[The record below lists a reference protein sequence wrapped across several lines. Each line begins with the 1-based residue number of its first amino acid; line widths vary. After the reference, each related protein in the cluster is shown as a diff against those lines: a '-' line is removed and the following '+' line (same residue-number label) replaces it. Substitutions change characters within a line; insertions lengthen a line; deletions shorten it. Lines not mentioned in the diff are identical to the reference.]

1 MFRALFVCLCG
12 SVSVLET
19 PGGLAALRVSA
30 VAGTGMQLSVG
41 GWVGR
46 GLYGAGDW
54 SFGWGGAV
62 NSSVTLFQSWAWRG
76 EQGPEVPLQRGG
88 VGQGLER
95 EERRGRVG

>member
-1 MFRALFVCLCG
+1 MG
-12 SVSVLET
+12 Q
-19 PGGLAALRVSA
+19 
-30 VAGTGMQLSVG
+30 GTGALG
-41 GWVGR
+41 GG
-46 GLYGAGDW
+46 
-54 SFGWGGAV
+54 GGAV